1 MNKMVEIVKMAT
13 DKIDIVKSDERLI
26 SGWASVEMKDVEG
39 DYIPIDEI
47 SKAMLKHMDKGGI
60 IMFAHENKPC
70 GKVLQ
75 WEIKT
80 HPETGA
86 DGVYV
91 VVKVNRG
98 YKLDDMVWELVK
110 SEQLTGFS
118 IAGLGSATTGTINGE
133 EVRIIKDLEI
143 VEISIVKDPANQYA
157 KFDKISFAKSK
168 KEDELIAIFS
178 NMNNAVEYIKSKD
191 NMYIKEFNDAYIV
204 MKYQLEGTERGEYD
218 GESEK
223 PENYEEYLEEKR
235 EENMDTNPVNRVKL
249 TNMKQT
255 IDRLN
260 GIHQRIKMMKS
271 CAKVKK
277 IKKIKESR

>member
-1 MNKMVEIVKMAT
+1 MNKMVEIVKMTT

-26 SGWASVEMKDVEG
+26 SGWASVEVKDVEG

-47 SKAMLKHMDKGGI
+47 SKAMLKHMDNGGI
-60 IMFAHENKPC
+60 VMFAHENKPC
-70 GKVLQ
+70 GKILQ
-75 WEIKT
+75 WEIRT

-91 VVKVNRG
+91 IVKINKG
-98 YKLDDMVWELVK
+98 YKLHDMVWELVK
-110 SEQLTGFS
+110 SKELTGFS
-118 IAGLGSATTGTINGE
+118 IAGLGSATIGMVNDE

-143 VEISIVKDPANQYA
+143 VEISIVKEPANQCA

-168 KEDELIAIFS
+168 KDDELIAIFS
-178 NMNNAVEYIKSKD
+178 NKDGAIEYVKSND
-191 NMYIKEFNDAYIV
+191 NMYIKEINDAYII
-204 MKYQLEGTERGEYD
+204 MKYQSEGNERGEYD

-235 EENMDTNPVNRVKL
+235 EENMDTKPVNRVKL

-271 CAKVKK
+271 CNK
-277 IKKIKESR
+277 IKKLKK